1 MLLLPVADSLGI
13 LGVPEVVL
21 VLRFDQPSPHEFAL
35 SDLAALGFEAIT
47 LSLAA
52 PVIGKKK
59 LLAVQ
64 ALVSSSGRLH
74 RFQNQKEPVL
84 GNRPNRRNKI
94 PPGKKTQAGE
104 EGRRVCSESFEEK
117 PRRRRSI
124 PRRPFCLS
132 SISPVA

>member
-35 SDLAALGFEAIT
+35 SDLAALGFEAIA

-64 ALVSSSGRLH
+64 ALAAISGRLH
-74 RFQNQKEPVL
+74 RFQNQKEPVSEK
-84 GNRPNRRNKI
+84 RPNRRNKNHR
-94 PPGKKTQAGE
+94 E
-104 EGRRVCSESFEEK
+104 EDSS
-117 PRRRRSI
+117 PRRRKKS
-124 PRRPFCLS
+124 LQ
-132 SISPVA
+132 

>member
-35 SDLAALGFEAIT
+35 SDLAALGFETIA

-52 PVIGKKK
+52 PVIGNKK

-64 ALVSSSGRLH
+64 ALASISGRLH
-74 RFQNQKEPVL
+74 RFQNQKEPVSE
-84 GNRPNRRNKI
+84 NRPKRRNKNHR
-94 PPGKKTQAGE
+94 E
-104 EGRRVCSESFEEK
+104 EDSS
-117 PRRRRSI
+117 RRRRKKS
-124 PRRPFCLS
+124 LQ
-132 SISPVA
+132 

>member
-1 MLLLPVADSLGI
+1 MFLLPVADSLGI

-35 SDLAALGFEAIT
+35 SGLAAFGFEAIA

-74 RFQNQKEPVL
+74 RFQNQKEPVSR
-84 GNRPNRRNKI
+84 NRPNRRNKI
-94 PPGKKTQAGE
+94 PPGRRLKLEKKEEEFAVNLSKKTHGE
-104 EGRRVCSESFEEK
+104 EDPFLAARFVSVQFRR
-117 PRRRRSI
+117 
-124 PRRPFCLS
+124 
-132 SISPVA
+132 